1 MKWPLRWTLSRRLS
15 AVFVV
20 LLLTCCGVSVW
31 LQMAASGRYEQE
43 VTQRLS
49 SGLAAHIAGNAELM
63 RSDGLNEAA
72 VKALFDQLMAVNP
85 SVEVYLLSAEGRIV
99 AQAAPPGHLK
109 RDRVDLAPV
118 RLLLAGAPLP
128 ILGDDPRGEGERKVF
143 SAAPMKMNGR
153 DAGYVY
159 VVLSGEAR
167 EALVAN
173 ATASSVLRT
182 LLWSMGLVVLLGALA
197 GIAAFRLITRPL
209 RELTSAVQQHE
220 RGGVAALQQ
229 AAPALDR
236 LAGDGSG
243 EIGTLAQSFRQ
254 MTQRIAEQWRE
265 LTLQDQQRRELFANI
280 SHDLRTPLTS
290 LHGYLETL
298 QMKAD
303 SLAAADR
310 RRYLEIALGQSRKV
324 GRLAQELFE
333 LARLEYGVVKPE
345 KERFALADLVQDVF
359 QKFEL
364 AAEAR
369 RQRLVPDIAPGLP
382 VVNADLGMIERVLT
396 NLLDNAIRHTPEGG
410 EIIVRLMPDG
420 AGVRVDVSDS
430 GPGIPQ
436 ELQPVIF
443 TRPAFAS
450 SGARGGGLGLV
461 IVRRILQLH
470 GSDIRLLSGAGRGAV
485 FSFGLESSGFG
496 DAEHPSFE

>member
-1 MKWPLRWTLSRRLS
+1 MKLPFRWSLSSRLS
-15 AVFVV
+15 AVFVA
-20 LLLTCCGVSVW
+20 LLLACSGVSIG

-63 RSDGLNEAA
+63 RSEGLNDAA

-85 SVEVYLLSAEGRIV
+85 SVEVYLLNPEGRIA

-109 RDRVDLAPV
+109 LDRVDLAPV
-118 RLLLAGAPLP
+118 RQLLSGAPLP
-128 ILGDDPRGEGERKVF
+128 ILGDDPRGDGERKVF
-143 SAAPMKMNGR
+143 SAAPMKVNGR
-153 DAGYVY
+153 DAGFVY

-173 ATASSVLRT
+173 ASQSRVPRT
-182 LLWSMGLVVLLGALA
+182 LMWSMGLVVLLGALA

-209 RELTSAVQQHE
+209 RELIGAVQQFE
-220 RGGVAALQQ
+220 RDGMASLQQ
-229 AAPALDR
+229 ATPSLDR
-236 LAGDGSG
+236 LATQGGD
-243 EIGTLAQSFRQ
+243 EIATLAQAFRQ
-254 MTQRIAEQWRE
+254 MTQRIAAQWRE
-265 LTLQDQQRRELFANI
+265 LTAQDHQRRELFANI

-298 QMKAD
+298 LLKAD
-303 SLAAADR
+303 MLPAADR

-333 LARLEYGVVKPE
+333 LARLEYGVVKPD
-345 KERFALADLVQDVF
+345 KERFALPDLVQDVF

-369 RQRLVPDIAPGLP
+369 RQRLVPEIAPGLP
-382 VVNADLGMIERVLT
+382 VVHADLGMIERVLT

-410 EIIVRLMPDG
+410 EIVVRLVPDG
-420 AGVRVDVSDS
+420 GGVRVEVSDT
-430 GPGIPQ
+430 GPGIPR

-450 SGARGGGLGLV
+450 SGERGGGLGLM
-461 IVRRILQLH
+461 IVWRILQLH
-470 GSDIRLLSGAGRGAV
+470 GSDIRLVPRSGRGAV
-485 FSFGLESSGFG
+485 FSFGLDEG
-496 DAEHPSFE
+496 

>member
-1 MKWPLRWTLSRRLS
+1 
-15 AVFVV
+15 
-20 LLLTCCGVSVW
+20 
-31 LQMAASGRYEQE
+31 
-43 VTQRLS
+43 
-49 SGLAAHIAGNAELM
+49 
-63 RSDGLNEAA
+63 
-72 VKALFDQLMAVNP
+72 
-85 SVEVYLLSAEGRIV
+85 
-99 AQAAPPGHLK
+99 
-109 RDRVDLAPV
+109 
-118 RLLLAGAPLP
+118 
-128 ILGDDPRGEGERKVF
+128 
-143 SAAPMKMNGR
+143 
-153 DAGYVY
+153 
-159 VVLSGEAR
+159 
-167 EALVAN
+167 
-173 ATASSVLRT
+173 
-182 LLWSMGLVVLLGALA
+182 
-197 GIAAFRLITRPL
+197 
-209 RELTSAVQQHE
+209 
-220 RGGVAALQQ
+220 
-229 AAPALDR
+229 
-236 LAGDGSG
+236 
-243 EIGTLAQSFRQ
+243 
-254 MTQRIAEQWRE
+254 
-265 LTLQDQQRRELFANI
+265 
-280 SHDLRTPLTS
+280 
-290 LHGYLETL
+290 
-298 QMKAD
+298 
-303 SLAAADR
+303 
-310 RRYLEIALGQSRKV
+310 
-324 GRLAQELFE
+324 
-333 LARLEYGVVKPE
+333 VVKPE